1 VNRRPVDGE
10 RLPVNVTSPVVTGLS
25 RPVAATI
32 GVLAAWLALG
42 VGHLAAGLF
51 AAGSSPYLAVGDAVV
66 RFSPQALTE
75 FAKTTFCTADKP
87 VLLVGMFVVITLVA
101 AAGGLASRW
110 RRAPGV
116 VVIGAMG
123 VLGGLAVVSGPVF
136 TQADLL
142 APLAAFVAGVGAFA
156 LLHGLGLR
164 TVEGTDPSRRTVL
177 LAGGAAVGLGALAS
191 ATGGVLLTRS
201 LGAARAD
208 VTALLGRA
216 KYVERA
222 TPAPAG
228 AAFPQLGTPT
238 FLTAN
243 SEFYRIDT
251 ALRVP
256 TLSAD
261 DWSLRV
267 HGMVGRELTLRFE
280 DLANRPL
287 VERTITLT
295 CVSNPIGGNLVSTAN
310 FVGVP
315 LRDVLLEAGVAP
327 GADQLF
333 STSSD
338 GWYTGTPMA
347 TVLEPDRG
355 ALLAIGMNGEALP
368 YEHGFPVRMVVPG
381 LYGYVSGTKWLV
393 DLEATTFA
401 DPDKQGYWLQR
412 GWSQRGPIKT
422 MARIDNPVGF
432 AQVAADT
439 VTVAGIAWAQHTG
452 VAKVEIRVDGGPWRP
467 TTLSDEVSVD
477 TWRMWHTELA
487 LPPGSHSVEARATDK
502 GGYTQTDERADPIPD
517 GATGWPSV
525 RFTVTG
531 KL

>member
-1 VNRRPVDGE
+1 MNRDTVDGE
-10 RLPVNVTSPVVTGLS
+10 RLPVNVTTPVVTGLS
-25 RPVAATI
+25 RLVAATI

-66 RFSPQALTE
+66 RLSPQALTE
-75 FAKTTFCTADKP
+75 FAKTTFGTWDKP
-87 VLLVGMFVVITLVA
+87 VLLLGMFVVITLVA

-110 RRAPGV
+110 RREPGM

-142 APLAAFVAGVGAFA
+142 APLAALVAGVGAFA

-243 SEFYRIDT
+243 SDFYRIDT

-256 TLSAD
+256 TLSAS
-261 DWSLRV
+261 DWRLRV

-280 DLANRPL
+280 DLVSRPL
-287 VERTITLT
+287 VERTITMT

-347 TVLEPDRG
+347 TVLEADRG

-401 DPDKQGYWLQR
+401 DPAKQGYWLQR

-422 MARIDNPVGF
+422 MARIDSPAPFGNVT
-432 AQVAADT
+432 ADT

-452 VAKVEIRVDGGPWRP
+452 VAKVEIRVDGGPWRA
-467 TTLSDEVSVD
+467 TTLSDEVSLD

-487 LPPGSHSVEARATDK
+487 LPPGSHSIEARATDK
-502 GGYTQTDERADPIPD
+502 GGYTQTDQRADPIPD

-525 RFTVTG
+525 RFTVT
-531 KL
+531 

>member
-1 VNRRPVDGE
+1 M
-10 RLPVNVTSPVVTGLS
+10 TGLS

-66 RFSPQALTE
+66 RLSPQALTE
-75 FAKTTFCTADKP
+75 FAKTTFGTWDKP

-110 RRAPGV
+110 RREPGM

-123 VLGGLAVVSGPVF
+123 VLGGLAVISGPVF

-142 APLAAFVAGVGAFA
+142 APLAAVVAGVGAFA

-164 TVEGTDPSRRTVL
+164 RELEGTDASRRTVL

-191 ATGGVLLTRS
+191 AGGGVLLTRS
-201 LGAARAD
+201 FRAARDD

-261 DWSLRV
+261 R
-267 HGMVGRELTLRFE
+267 
-280 DLANRPL
+280 
-287 VERTITLT
+287 
-295 CVSNPIGGNLVSTAN
+295 
-310 FVGVP
+310 
-315 LRDVLLEAGVAP
+315 
-327 GADQLF
+327 
-333 STSSD
+333 
-338 GWYTGTPMA
+338 
-347 TVLEPDRG
+347 LEPPRARHG
-355 ALLAIGMNGEALP
+355 RARAHAAL
-368 YEHGFPVRMVVPG
+368 
-381 LYGYVSGTKWLV
+381 
-393 DLEATTFA
+393 
-401 DPDKQGYWLQR
+401 
-412 GWSQRGPIKT
+412 RGPGRA
-422 MARIDNPVGF
+422 ARSSS
-432 AQVAADT
+432 A
-439 VTVAGIAWAQHTG
+439 
-452 VAKVEIRVDGGPWRP
+452 
-467 TTLSDEVSVD
+467 
-477 TWRMWHTELA
+477 
-487 LPPGSHSVEARATDK
+487 
-502 GGYTQTDERADPIPD
+502 
-517 GATGWPSV
+517 PS
-525 RFTVTG
+525 R
-531 KL
+531 

>member
-1 VNRRPVDGE
+1 MGTSTPVA
-10 RLPVNVTSPVVTGLS
+10 TGLS

-32 GVLAAWLALG
+32 GVLSTWLALG

-66 RFSPQALTE
+66 RLSPQALTE
-75 FAKTTFCTADKP
+75 FAKTTFGTSDKT
-87 VLLVGMFVVITLVA
+87 VLLVGMLVVITLVA
-101 AAGGLASRW
+101 AAAGLASRW
-110 RRAPGV
+110 RRQPGM

-123 VLGGLAVVSGPVF
+123 VLGGVAVVFLPAF

-142 APLAAFVAGVGAFA
+142 APLASVIAGVGAFA

-164 TVEGTDPSRRTVL
+164 AAEETDTSRRRVL

-191 ATGGVLLTRS
+191 AGGGALLTRN
-201 LGAARAD
+201 LGAARDD

-222 TPAPAG
+222 APVPAA
-228 AAFPQLGTPT
+228 AAFPQLGTPS

-243 SEFYRIDT
+243 SDFYRIDT

-256 TLSAD
+256 TLSAS

-267 HGMVGRELTLRFE
+267 HGMVGRELTLSFA
-280 DLANRPL
+280 DLVGRPL
-287 VERTITLT
+287 VERTVTMT
-295 CVSNPIGGNLVSTAN
+295 CVSNPVGGDLISTAN

-315 LRDVLLEAGVAP
+315 LRDVLLEAGIAP

-422 MARIDNPVGF
+422 MARIDAPGGF
-432 AQVAADT
+432 ATVTADT
-439 VTVAGIAWAQHTG
+439 VEVAGIAWAQHTG
-452 VAKVEIRVDGGPWRP
+452 IAKVEVRADGGAWR
-467 TTLSDEVSVD
+467 TATLSEEVTVD
-477 TWRMWHTELA
+477 AWRMWHAELA
-487 LPPGSHSVEARATDK
+487 LPPGDHHVEARATDK
-502 GGYTQTDERADPIPD
+502 SGYVQTDQIADPVPD
-517 GATGWPSV
+517 GATGWPGV
-525 RFTVTG
+525 RFTVT
-531 KL
+531 